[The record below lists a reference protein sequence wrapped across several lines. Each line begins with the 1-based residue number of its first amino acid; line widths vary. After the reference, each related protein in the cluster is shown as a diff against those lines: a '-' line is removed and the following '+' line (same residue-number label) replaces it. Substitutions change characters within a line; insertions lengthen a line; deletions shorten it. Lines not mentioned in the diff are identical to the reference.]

1 MPHVSIQPEDLFSSA
16 PYGFSQVVVSRG
28 EQIIYCAGQTA
39 NDKKLNVIGVGDLE
53 AQLRA
58 SLENVGIAL
67 KAGGAGFGDVV
78 CTRVYIVDYTPDY
91 LGVISSVMSDF
102 FGDNLPA
109 NTLIGVQALA
119 LPEFL
124 CEIEATAV
132 V

>member
-28 EQIIYCAGQTA
+28 EQTIYCAGQTA
-39 NDKKLNVIGVGDLE
+39 NDKELNVIGVGDLE

-78 CTRVYIVDYTPDY
+78 CTRVYVVDYTSDY

-132 V
+132 I